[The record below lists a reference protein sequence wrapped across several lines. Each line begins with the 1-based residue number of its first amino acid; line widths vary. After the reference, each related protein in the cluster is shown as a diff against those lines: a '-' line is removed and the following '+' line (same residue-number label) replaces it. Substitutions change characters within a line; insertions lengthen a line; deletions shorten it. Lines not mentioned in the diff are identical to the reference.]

1 MTERLLTWLNSHTS
15 KRGMVVVTEETLL
28 RETGTDHGAASVELA
43 KLERA
48 GLVEILTP
56 LPFLVVK
63 LPRKW
68 SGRAK
73 KEGISSHSAY
83 SYSKLLQPKQ
93 LNNSYRREDAS
104 EDPPG
109 YLLREIL
116 ETLGE
121 TDRASFEKAVELYS
135 PAVIRTA
142 LDRVRRTR
150 GIRKSRTALFRHLLP
165 RLARENQHSN

>member
-1 MTERLLTWLNSHTS
+1 MTERLLACLNSRAS
-15 KRGMVVVTEETLL
+15 KRGMVVITEEALL
-28 RETGTDHGAASVELA
+28 REVGADHATASTELA

-68 SGRAK
+68 SGRGANT
-73 KEGISSHSAY
+73 GNSSHSAY

-93 LNNSYRREDAS
+93 LKNSYRREDAT
-104 EDPPG
+104 EEPPSN
-109 YLLREIL
+109 LLQEIL

-121 TDRASFEKAVELYS
+121 SDPSSFEKAIELYS
-135 PAVIRTA
+135 PQVIRTA
-142 LDRVRRTR
+142 LDRVRRAK

-165 RLARENQHSN
+165 RLARENQHPA

>member
-1 MTERLLTWLNSHTS
+1 MTEQLLACLNSHAN
-15 KRGMVVVTEETLL
+15 KRGMVVITEEALL
-28 RETGTDHGAASVELA
+28 REIGTDHERASSELA

-56 LPFLVVK
+56 LPFLVLK
-63 LPRKW
+63 LRKW
-68 SGRAK
+68 SGKGQRADV
-73 KEGISSHSAY
+73 SSHSAY

-93 LNNSYRREDAS
+93 LTNSYRQGREAATADT
-104 EDPPG
+104 G
-109 YLLREIL
+109 LLQEVL

-121 TDRASFEKAVELYS
+121 TDAASFEKAVELYS

-142 LDRVRRTR
+142 LERVRRAR

-165 RLARENQHSN
+165 RLAREIEHPN